1 MRTFFENWNSIF
13 SNRPSTTDKNT
24 SSLIPENIT
33 ITIRPLTTDELNI
46 SDLESFTSIG
56 FTHHYEILLKTSDI
70 EERLFYIR
78 HCATEF
84 WSVEKLRYY
93 LNEKSYFKQAVA
105 NNFNQT
111 ITNVNEPYN
120 HSKMNISLILST
132 SRTLMRLMNELLK
145 TRSFKT

>member
-56 FTHHYEILLKTSDI
+56 FTHHYEILL
-70 EERLFYIR
+70 
-78 HCATEF
+78 HG
-84 WSVEKLRYY
+84 
-93 LNEKSYFKQAVA
+93 
-105 NNFNQT
+105 
-111 ITNVNEPYN
+111 
-120 HSKMNISLILST
+120 
-132 SRTLMRLMNELLK
+132 
-145 TRSFKT
+145 TRF